1 MMRTPRSGYRWFVI
15 AVFFCFMLLHQSDKL
30 LIGPLTPAIM
40 DEFGISM
47 TQMGAVTTGALV
59 VASILYPI
67 WGYLYDRFSRARL
80 LALASFIWGAT
91 TWLSAVAR
99 TYPTFLMARASTGID
114 DSSYPGMYALVA
126 DYFGPNLR
134 GKVYGLLQTGA
145 THRLSRRY
153 GAALMLAPQIGW
165 RTIFFLT
172 GGLGI
177 VVAVV
182 ILFGVREMPRGKA
195 SQSLKA

>member
-67 WGYLYDRFSRARL
+67 WGTCTTGFPARVC
-80 LALASFIWGAT
+80 WR
-91 TWLSAVAR
+91 WHH
-99 TYPTFLMARASTGID
+99 
-114 DSSYPGMYALVA
+114 SS
-126 DYFGPNLR
+126 
-134 GKVYGLLQTGA
+134 
-145 THRLSRRY
+145 
-153 GAALMLAPQIGW
+153 
-165 RTIFFLT
+165 
-172 GGLGI
+172 
-177 VVAVV
+177 
-182 ILFGVREMPRGKA
+182 GVRPPG
-195 SQSLKA
+195 